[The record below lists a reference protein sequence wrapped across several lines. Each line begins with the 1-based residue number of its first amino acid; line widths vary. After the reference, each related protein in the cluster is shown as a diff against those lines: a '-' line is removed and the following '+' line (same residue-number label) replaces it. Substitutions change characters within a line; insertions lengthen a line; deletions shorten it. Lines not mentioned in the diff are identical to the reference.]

1 MTPSFPTHFNWAC
14 SVSQGP
20 EERRSSSSRL
30 MMTSMHLFG
39 RSSFQVGNGWTVA
52 QRLEKGALPLDKAL
66 QIAIQIADALDK
78 AHRQGI
84 VHRDLKPANIMLS
97 SFQVGNG
104 WTVAQRLEK
113 GALPLDKALQ
123 IAIQIAD
130 ALDKAHRQG
139 IVHRD
144 LKPANIMLTKAGAK
158 LLDFGLVKLKPPEQA
173 GGYRRCPRSQRT

>member
-14 SVSQGP
+14 SVSQGS

-30 MMTSMHLFG
+30 MMTSTHLFG
-39 RSSFQVGNGWTVA
+39 R
-52 QRLEKGALPLDKAL
+52 
-66 QIAIQIADALDK
+66 
-78 AHRQGI
+78 
-84 VHRDLKPANIMLS
+84 S